1 MSDDS
6 SFKKDVLDE
15 LGDDGLQQLAQQL
28 GTDPAG
34 AQHVVE
40 SAAAELADGL
50 PPDAVA
56 SEAAAPPPDARPE
69 DAPLQGVATLGGLGA
84 VGGGLAAGVLA
95 KATKPVA
102 TAVAKKTGLPVA
114 TVTRGL
120 ELLVPVVLAVL
131 SKRGAAGKGPR

>member
-6 SFKKDVLDE
+6 SFERDVLNE
-15 LGDDGLQQLAQQL
+15 LGDDGLRELAQQL

-34 AQHVVE
+34 AQQVVE
-40 SAAAELADGL
+40 SAASGLADEL

-56 SEAAAPPPDARPE
+56 SEAAAPPQDP
-69 DAPLQGVATLGGLGA
+69 PLEGVATLGGLGA
-84 VGGGLAAGVLA
+84 VGGGLMAGVLA

-131 SKRGAAGKGPR
+131 SKRAAGGKGPK

>member
-6 SFKKDVLDE
+6 SFEQDVLNE
-15 LGDDGLQQLAQQL
+15 LGDDGLHRLAQEL
-28 GTDPAG
+28 GTDPVA
-34 AQHVVE
+34 ARHVVA
-40 SAAAELADGL
+40 SAASGLADEL

-56 SEAAAPPPDARPE
+56 SEAAAPPE

-84 VGGGLAAGVLA
+84 VGGGLMAGVLA

-120 ELLVPVVLAVL
+120 ELLVPVVLTVL
-131 SKRGAAGKGPR
+131 SKRGAAGRKRSG

>member
-6 SFKKDVLDE
+6 SFEQDVLNE
-15 LGDDGLQQLAQQL
+15 LGDDGLHQLAQQL

-34 AQHVVE
+34 ARQVVE
-40 SAAAELADGL
+40 SAASELADGL

-56 SEAAAPPPDARPE
+56 SEAAAPEDPPLE
-69 DAPLQGVATLGGLGA
+69 GVATLGGLGA
-84 VGGGLAAGVLA
+84 VGGSLMAGVLA

-102 TAVAKKTGLPVA
+102 SAVAKRTGLPVA

-120 ELLVPVVLAVL
+120 ELLVPVVVAVL
-131 SKRGAAGKGPR
+131 SKRAAGGKGPK

>member
-6 SFKKDVLDE
+6 SFEQDVMNE
-15 LGDDGLQQLAQQL
+15 LGDDGLRQLAQQL
-28 GTDPAG
+28 GTDAAG
-34 AQHVVE
+34 AQQVVE
-40 SAAAELADGL
+40 SAASGLADGL

-56 SEAAAPPPDARPE
+56 SEAAAPPQ
-69 DAPLQGVATLGGLGA
+69 DAPLQGVATLGGLGGA
-84 VGGGLAAGVLA
+84 VGGGLMAGVLA

-131 SKRGAAGKGPR
+131 SKRAASGKGPK